1 MSLRNVGLV
10 FKKDLKS
17 YFNSFIAYAVIAIFL
32 VVTGYL
38 FYNLVASFSVLSF
51 QAQANPMVAKQYNLL
66 NVNETVVRPLFGN
79 ISMIML
85 LMLPMLTMK
94 LLADEKKSGTMEL
107 LLTYPVT
114 DSEVVLG
121 KFFACLTVFAAMLM
135 STVTYPILL
144 IYLGE
149 PEILPIITGYIGL
162 FMLGSAFISLGIF
175 TSSITEN
182 QIIAASLSVGVLFF
196 FWMMTYSIMFVDPGI
211 GQVLSY
217 LSINEHLNSLA
228 KGVVDT
234 EDFIYYLSFTTLF
247 LFLTL
252 RSLESNRWRG

>member
-1 MSLRNVGLV
+1 MSIRNVGLI
-10 FKKDLKS
+10 FKKELKS

-38 FYNLVASFSVLSF
+38 FYNLLASFSVLSF
-51 QAQANPMVAKQYNLL
+51 QAMANPMVAKQYNLL

-85 LMLPMLTMK
+85 LMLPLLTMK

-107 LLTYPVT
+107 LLTYPVK
-114 DSEVVLG
+114 DIEVVLG
-121 KFFACLTVFAAMLM
+121 KFFACLVVFMVMLLN
-135 STVTYPILL
+135 TAIYPALL
-144 IYLGE
+144 VYLGE
-149 PEILPIITGYIGL
+149 PEILPIVTGYIGL
-162 FMLGSAFISLGIF
+162 FLMGSAFISLGIF

-182 QIIAASLSVGVLFF
+182 QIIAGSLSIGILFL
-196 FWMMTYSIMFVDPGI
+196 FWMMSFSVMFVSPTL
-211 GQVLSY
+211 GQIISY
-217 LSINEHLNSLA
+217 ISINEHLESLA
-228 KGVVDT
+228 KGVIDT
-234 EDFIYYLSFTTLF
+234 EDIIYYLSFTILF

>member
-1 MSLRNVGLV
+1 MNPRNIGLV

-79 ISMIML
+79 ISMVML

-94 LLADEKKSGTMEL
+94 LLADEKKTGTMEL
-107 LLTYPVT
+107 LLTYPVR

-121 KFFACLTVFAAMLM
+121 KFFACLTVFAAMLL
-135 STVTYPILL
+135 STASYPALL

-149 PEILPIITGYIGL
+149 PEILPILTGYIGL
-162 FMLGSAFISLGIF
+162 FLLGAAFISLGIF

-182 QIIAASLSVGVLFF
+182 QIVAASLSVGVLFI
-196 FWMMTYSIMFVDPGI
+196 FWMMSYSIMFVSPDI
-211 GQVLSY
+211 GQVISY
-217 LSINEHLNSLA
+217 LSINEHLESLA

-234 EDFIYYLSFTTLF
+234 EDFIYYFSFIVLF
-247 LFLTL
+247 LFLSL

>member
-1 MSLRNVGLV
+1 MNPRNIGLV

-38 FYNLVASFSVLSF
+38 FYNLVARFSVLSF

-79 ISMIML
+79 ISMVML

-94 LLADEKKSGTMEL
+94 LLADEKKTGTMEL
-107 LLTYPVT
+107 LLTYPVR

-121 KFFACLTVFAAMLM
+121 KFFACLTVFAAMLL
-135 STVTYPILL
+135 STASYPALL

-149 PEILPIITGYIGL
+149 PEILPILTGYIGL
-162 FMLGSAFISLGIF
+162 FLLGAAFISLGIF

-182 QIIAASLSVGVLFF
+182 QIVAASLSVGVLFI
-196 FWMMTYSIMFVDPGI
+196 FWMMSYSIMFVSPDI
-211 GQVLSY
+211 GQVISY
-217 LSINEHLNSLA
+217 LSINEHLESLA

-234 EDFIYYLSFTTLF
+234 EDFIYYFSFIVLF
-247 LFLTL
+247 LFLSL